1 MSIKDLFD
9 GIYAYEWSVLN
20 FILFAVVVIGIISI
34 IRTIRK

>member
-9 GIYAYEWSVLN
+9 GIYTSENGVFF
-20 FILFAVVVIGIISI
+20 FIVFVVAVILIIGI